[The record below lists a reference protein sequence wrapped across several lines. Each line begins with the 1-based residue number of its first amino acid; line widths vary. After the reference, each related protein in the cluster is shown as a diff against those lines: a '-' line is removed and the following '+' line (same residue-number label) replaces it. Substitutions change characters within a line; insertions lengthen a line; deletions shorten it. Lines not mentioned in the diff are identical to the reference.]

1 MENSIVENEVQ
12 AGDSPQAKVAVGI
25 VQDILAGCGADAD
38 VNLTESERDIE
49 IDVSGENLGP
59 IIGRKAQT
67 LDAIQLLAYLIS
79 SKAVDP
85 DARRRVTVDVDE
97 YRAAREE
104 ELFDTA
110 DAAAAEALETGV
122 SVELEPMSSNDRRV
136 VHHRLAD
143 HEAVET
149 ESSGEGISRRVVVI
163 PTD

>member
-1 MENSIVENEVQ
+1 MENSIVENEVTADESRQ
-12 AGDSPQAKVAVGI
+12 AQVAVGI

-38 VNLTESERDIE
+38 VNCTEEGRDIA

-85 DARRRVTVDVDE
+85 DERRRVTVDVDE

-104 ELFDTA
+104 ELFETA
-110 DAAAAEALETGV
+110 DEAAREALETGEY
-122 SVELEPMSSNDRRV
+122 VELAPMSANDRRV
-136 VHHRLAD
+136 VHHRLAE
-143 HEAVET
+143 HGEVET
-149 ESSGEGISRRVVVI
+149 ESTGEGMSRRVVVI
-163 PTD
+163 PS